1 MMRKLYNPLE
11 TCTYNQLIAG
21 CDEVGRGSLAG
32 PVVASAVILPPRPY
46 YFLIK
51 DSKRLSTKQRI
62 ELADIIKEEAIDWAI
77 GAATPEKIDQI
88 NISNASH
95 LAMHRA
101 ISKLSLQPEML
112 LIDGN
117 QFLPYPL
124 IKHTCIVK
132 GDEKVNAIA
141 AASILAK
148 AYRDT
153 YMIELASYTPGYNWE
168 VNMGYPTKEHY
179 KAIHE
184 LGISFH
190 HRKSFRQVD
199 KNLQPSLWV
208 S

>member
-1 MMRKLYNPLE
+1 MNKNHNPLPRYA
-11 TCTYNQLIAG
+11 YNQLIAG

-32 PVVASAVILPPRPY
+32 PVVAAAVILPPTEY
-46 YFLIK
+46 DFLIK
-51 DSKRLSTKQRI
+51 DSKRLPAKQRM
-62 ELADIIKEEAIDWAI
+62 ELSAIIKEEAIDWAI
-77 GAATPEKIDQI
+77 GAATPEEIDQI

-101 ISKLSLQPEML
+101 IKKLSLKPEML

-117 QFLPYPL
+117 QFLPYPPL
-124 IKHTCIVK
+124 KHTCIVK

-141 AASILAK
+141 AASIIAK
-148 AYRDT
+148 VYRDQ
-153 YMIELASYTPGYNWE
+153 YMKELACYAPGYNWE

-179 KAIHE
+179 HAIHE

-190 HRKSFRQVD
+190 HRKSFRQID
-199 KNLQPSLWV
+199 KNSQPSLWK